1 MNITIRDAKIEDIDT
16 ILEIQKKAFQFQA
29 KKYNDYKMPP
39 MVETFDNLKD
49 ELEKHIVLVAV
60 KDNQIVGSIRLEKN
74 GFEAEIRRL
83 SVDDDW
89 QGNGIGH
96 MLMDVVELQDQSIK
110 RLWLLTG
117 AKSYRSINMYKKF
130 GYKLYK
136 KEEYKDYTLVFL
148 QKFLTD

>member
-1 MNITIRDAKIEDIDT
+1 MNITIRDATIEDIDS
-16 ILEIQKKAFQFQA
+16 ILTIQKKAYLFQA
-29 KKYNDYKMPP
+29 KKYDDYDMAP
-39 MVETFDNLKD
+39 MIETVDEVKKVLKS
-49 ELEKHIVLVAV
+49 HIILVAV
-60 KDNQIVGSIRLEKN
+60 IDEQIVGSIRLIKT
-74 GFEAEIRRL
+74 GAEAEIKRL

-117 AKSYRSINMYKKF
+117 SKSYRSINMYKKF

-136 KEEYKDYTLVFL
+136 EETHKDYTLVFL
-148 QKFLTD
+148 EKILTD